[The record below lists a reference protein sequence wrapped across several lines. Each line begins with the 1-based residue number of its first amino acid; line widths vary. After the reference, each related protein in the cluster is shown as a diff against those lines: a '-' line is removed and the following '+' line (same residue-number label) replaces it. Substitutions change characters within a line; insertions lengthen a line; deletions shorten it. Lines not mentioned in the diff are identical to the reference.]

1 MLLLS
6 IIFRIES
13 IDIVENSKLRDKFE
27 KKQAEFRNENNRL
40 IKSPRVS
47 TANFTTSDY
56 SQPNDCFDNNKLKNR
71 EENFFKLFKSFKFS
85 NNVFFSGRLLIGQND
100 SLNVLLLDQ
109 MQFKKGRNYLNVFPD
124 RPILFVCLR
133 ALGVPSKA
141 VLVFHG
147 TKSDNIRQIIEYVFE
162 ALFCFIYKSFK
173 HLEKTR

>member
-71 EENFFKLFKSFKFS
+71 EENFFK
-85 NNVFFSGRLLIGQND
+85 VI
-100 SLNVLLLDQ
+100 
-109 MQFKKGRNYLNVFPD
+109 
-124 RPILFVCLR
+124 
-133 ALGVPSKA
+133 
-141 VLVFHG
+141 
-147 TKSDNIRQIIEYVFE
+147 
-162 ALFCFIYKSFK
+162 
-173 HLEKTR
+173 